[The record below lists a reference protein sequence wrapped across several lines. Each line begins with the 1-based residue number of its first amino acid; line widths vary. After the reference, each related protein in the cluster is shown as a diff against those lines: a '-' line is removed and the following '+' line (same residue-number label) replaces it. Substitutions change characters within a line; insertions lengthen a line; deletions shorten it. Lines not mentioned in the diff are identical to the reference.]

1 MAKKLINKNNLN
13 LRFNISTIIAYF
25 VGIILIVQLFNLQII
40 HGKEYREQSNTRLT
54 RETSLEAARGK
65 ILDRTGSV
73 LVTSET
79 TFALELYKSKVST
92 DVLNQSML
100 SIVNTLNKYE
110 KKVPD
115 SFPIEV
121 NPYKYKIEG
130 EELEQW
136 QKSNGITVGK
146 TPEQVFNEFKEKYG
160 VTHTN
165 PEDARKIIALRY
177 EIAKKG
183 YSSTKPFRL
192 ANNVSREAVAEFSE
206 KSTEFPGV
214 NIVVEP
220 KRQYTSGSVA
230 SHILGYAG
238 RINQEEYEKN
248 KDSYDINDIIGKT
261 GIESVFEKYLKGTN
275 GIKQIDMG
283 VDGTS
288 SGEYVTKEAVAGSN
302 IVLTIDANLQK
313 IVENTLAANIQKI
326 ASGGFGKTYDA
337 QAGSVVV
344 MNVKN
349 GEVLA
354 MASYPDYDPSLF
366 VDGISVENWNNYN
379 TNPNK
384 PLINKAMQA
393 SYAPGSTFKMVSAIA
408 GLESGAVST
417 TEKIN
422 DTGVYELGGMRWNCW
437 YYTDYHTGHGLLDV
451 SGAIKNSCNY
461 YFYEV
466 GKRMGIDNLVKYAK
480 YFGLGSRTG
489 IELPGEAKGVLASP
503 QVKEARKE
511 PWVTGD
517 TLNAVIGQGLNEFT
531 PLQMAKYISTL
542 ANGGNKVDVSIVK
555 TIINADGTE
564 VPKEEINNYVNER
577 LGIKPE
583 EDDGITLNQDYL
595 RTVLDRN
602 AISYTRSR
610 WNSI

>member
-1 MAKKLINKNNLN
+1 MAKKLLNKNNLN

-25 VGIILIVQLFNLQII
+25 VGIILIVQLFNLQIV

-54 RETSLEAARGK
+54 RETTLEAARGK

-92 DVLNQSML
+92 EVLNQSML

-110 KKVPD
+110 KNVPD
-115 SFPIEV
+115 SFPIQV
-121 NPYKYKIEG
+121 NPYKYTLEG
-130 EELEQW
+130 EELEKW
-136 QKSNGITVGK
+136 QKDNGITVGK

-160 VTHTN
+160 VTHTD
-165 PEDARKIIALRY
+165 PGDARKIIGLRY
-177 EIAKKG
+177 EISKKG

-192 ANNVSREAVAEFSE
+192 ANNVSRETVAEFSE
-206 KSTEFPGV
+206 KSSEFPGV

-288 SGEYVTKEAVAGSN
+288 SGEYVAKEAVAGSN

-437 YYTDYHTGHGLLDV
+437 YYTDYHTGHGWLDV

-480 YFGLGSRTG
+480 YFGLGSKTG

-511 PWVTGD
+511 TWVTGD

-577 LGIKPE
+577 LGLKPE

-595 RTVLDRN
+595 KVVLDRN
-602 AISYTRSR
+602 AICYTRSR
-610 WNSI
+610 WNSL